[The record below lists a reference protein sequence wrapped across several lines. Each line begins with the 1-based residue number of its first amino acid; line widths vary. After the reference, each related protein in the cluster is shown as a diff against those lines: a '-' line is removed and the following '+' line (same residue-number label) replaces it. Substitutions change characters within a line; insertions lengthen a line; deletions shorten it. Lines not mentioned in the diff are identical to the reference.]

1 MTKKVRNLQN
11 CKIGGVWNRFLNGK
25 EYRVLGSALKIE
37 KVHTHHQLG
46 KRKVKQLPTATV
58 DSTDTEICKNPA
70 IFCTI

>member
-11 CKIGGVWNRFLNGK
+11 CKIKESSPCFSFKRQVWENIK
-25 EYRVLGSALKIE
+25 ETASHYI
-37 KVHTHHQLG
+37 G